1 MSEKKIKYDETYKRL
16 FSNPKLVEESRMPS
30 SKIFRSG
37 FVL

>member
-16 FSNPKLVEESRMPS
+16 FSNPKLVEESQMPS
-30 SKIFRSG
+30 SRTFRSG